1 LRTHEKIYKK
11 KKLDFYI
18 STKSI
23 SRNGYVMKG
32 KTELL
37 TNFKWI
43 LKMSIPK
50 VEMLKKEIQSLCNFS
65 FLKIVKIEPANKV
78 QSFF

>member
-1 LRTHEKIYKK
+1 
-11 KKLDFYI
+11 
-18 STKSI
+18 
-23 SRNGYVMKG
+23 MKG

-43 LKMSIPK
+43 LKMLIPT

-65 FLKIVKIEPANKV
+65 FLKIVKIEPTNRV
-78 QSFF
+78 QSFSQKEMLLVPVKHHFSYLSLH